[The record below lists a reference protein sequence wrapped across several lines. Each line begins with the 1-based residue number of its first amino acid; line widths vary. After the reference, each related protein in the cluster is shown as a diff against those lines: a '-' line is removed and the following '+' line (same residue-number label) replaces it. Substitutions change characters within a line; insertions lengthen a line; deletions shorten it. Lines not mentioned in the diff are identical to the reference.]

1 MRETKVTN
9 PLLMW
14 EQGQRAG
21 RSMILAKEKRMLR
34 VLGRHLQTFE
44 EIAMKKMPNVANGIN
59 LKVLNADSS
68 MLCISRLSRL
78 RTLCLSL
85 FQ

>member
-21 RSMILAKEKRMLR
+21 RSMILAKEKMMLR
-34 VLGRHLQTFE
+34 VLGRHLQTSE
-44 EIAMKKMPNVANGIN
+44 EIAIKQMPKVANGIN
-59 LKVLNADSS
+59 LKLLYADSS
-68 MLCISRLSRL
+68 VLCISRLSRL